1 MSRYLLFFC
10 LFYSTHPILAQK
22 KDFVIGLQS
31 GNNYSRTV
39 ITKEFTASPLKG
51 DYFIGSSFGVVARSK
66 LTTYKWEWGG
76 FSNRFIVFAEYG
88 LGATFG
94 GYNYSYKDEITF
106 QAQYNVQLPLLFVM
120 RPTKQ
125 KYWYKNFKGKR
136 IYPIVKAGL
145 TLYKTFNQ
153 QLEKKYLFG
162 EDEVL
167 EQLEAAKSIN
177 ISFTNALGFQ
187 REYKNGRIMYI
198 GISTQSFLFQ
208 QVEGTV
214 EVRSKQLNEIAQ
226 IRKGIILWSLDL
238 QYFFGK
244 RVRNPKHGKL
254 PKIIY
259 NPRF

>member
-1 MSRYLLFFC
+1 MARYLFFFC
-10 LFYSTHPILAQK
+10 LWYSIQPIIAQK

-31 GNNYSRTV
+31 GNNYSRTF
-39 ITKEFTASPLKG
+39 ITNEYTPSPLKG

-66 LTTYKWEWGG
+66 LFTYKWKWGG
-76 FSNRFIVFAEYG
+76 FSNRYIVFAESG

-94 GYNYSYKDEITF
+94 GYNYYYKEETTF
-106 QAQYNVQLPLLFVM
+106 QAQYNLQLPLLLVI

-125 KYWYKNFKGKR
+125 KYWYKSFKGKR
-136 IYPIVKAGL
+136 IYPILKTGL
-145 TLYKTFNQ
+145 TLHKTLHQ
-153 QLEKKYLFG
+153 QLQKKYLFE
-162 EDEVL
+162 EDQVL
-167 EQLEAAKSIN
+167 EQLEAAKPIN
-177 ISFTNALGFQ
+177 ISFTGALGFQ

-198 GISTQSFLFQ
+198 GISTQNFFFQ

-226 IRKGIILWSLDL
+226 IQKGIILWSLDL

-244 RVRNPKHGKL
+244 RVRNPKRGKL
-254 PKIIY
+254 PKVIH